1 MLLEL
6 TQPLL
11 RRISPWAHKGRIMNE
26 KQKGK
31 IITFHIRRYD
41 PEKGGNPY
49 WQSYPVPFTEG
60 MTILDGLHSI
70 RENMDPTLVW
80 RYSCR
85 MGICGSCAMLV
96 NSFPVLACNT
106 QVSEVAK
113 SELAVAP
120 LPNFD
125 TIKDLVPDLSGMFEK
140 HRTLFPYILRE
151 DKAEMEEPTG
161 EFSQSPEELEAYLQF
176 SFCIRCGA
184 CMAACPTLAT
194 DKEYLGPMPIAQGYR
209 YSNDRRDYG
218 FNERKLVVGDSHG
231 AFRCHFGSEC
241 SRACPKGVDPAKAIQ
256 LLKRQL
262 VFNYLRLY
270 KQKKPCGI
278 NTEPRTTGKRES
290 IPDAPAHTVEKE

>member
-1 MLLEL
+1 M
-6 TQPLL
+6 
-11 RRISPWAHKGRIMNE
+11 SE
-26 KQKGK
+26 KHTGK
-31 IITFHIRRYD
+31 RITFHIRRYN
-41 PEKGGNPY
+41 PEEDSKPH
-49 WQSYPVPFTEG
+49 WQSYEVPLTEG
-60 MTILDGLHSI
+60 MTVLDGLHYI
-70 RENMDPTLVW
+70 RENLDATLVW

-85 MGICGSCAMLV
+85 MGICGSCAVLV

-106 QVSEVAK
+106 QVREVAK
-113 SELAVAP
+113 SELAIAP

-125 TIKDLVPDLSGMFEK
+125 TIRDLVPDLSNMFEK
-140 HRTLFPYILRE
+140 HRSLKPHILRE
-151 DKAEMEEPTG
+151 DKEEMEEPSG
-161 EFSQSPEELEAYLQF
+161 EFSQSPEELESYLQF

-209 YSNDRRDYG
+209 YSNDTRDHG
-218 FNERKLVVGDSHG
+218 FNDRKKVVGDSHG

-270 KQKKPCGI
+270 KQKAPCGI
-278 NTEPRTTGKRES
+278 NKEPRTSGRREG
-290 IPDAPAHTVEKE
+290 IPDAPPYTVEQKS